1 MLKDFGKENHEDWK
15 KMTIK
20 PYHASSTYDDKIYS
34 ILFSVVE
41 TLAELRDRL
50 KEAIQILTETDSST
64 TSISSAG
71 ELFLRFI
78 TLTSLEHP
86 VNITDILCILV
97 RTTVSVIFCP
107 DACWWKLI

>member
-1 MLKDFGKENHEDWK
+1 
-15 KMTIK
+15 MTIK

-97 RTTVSVIFCP
+97 RTSVSVIFCP
-107 DACWWKLI
+107 DTCW